1 MYEAQLT
8 LSNQAAFWWSPWRTW
23 DRLEPLNLYEEM
35 FHLNVKFMITWNDFA
50 TENLPNNSTCDAPF
64 ACKTCHHFVAHQ
76 AVTKIPS
83 ISLLHMSSNKV
94 RSLAV
99 HLGGQIFA
107 KYTLPFFFTIFTTN
121 TLHCTQKGNNPTAH
135 STCVQTHT
143 SELA

>member
-1 MYEAQLT
+1 MKHSSHFQTKQLSDGHPGEPETDLNPWICMRKCFT
-8 LSNQAAFWWSPWRTW
+8 LMWNSWSP
-23 DRLEPLNLYEEM
+23 EM
-35 FHLNVKFMITWNDFA
+35 ILA